1 MISRIFEGAIWR
13 WWDDHLDQ
21 FIAQQAKLTKKKEA
35 AIKELVLFS
44 DSASD
49 TYEIFWGRFPT
60 DLYNWLRSLR
70 ATVPQEGS
78 RKINRR
84 WVHEDLVALH
94 RVDTELTHAVDFW
107 VRTTLEGY
115 TVEFSA
121 ECYKSFS
128 KAEAVFHSGL
138 RGKLLKEIPLWIKAL
153 MVDEGLIEFHKT
165 SMEA

>member
-1 MISRIFEGAIWR
+1 M
-13 WWDDHLDQ
+13 DH
-21 FIAQQAKLTKKKEA
+21 FIAQQVGVTKKREA
-35 AIKELVLFS
+35 AIRELILFS
-44 DSASD
+44 DSTGD

-60 DLYNWLRSLR
+60 ELNNWLQRLQV
-70 ATVPQEGS
+70 TVPREGL

-94 RVDTELTHAVDFW
+94 RVDIELTLAVDFW

-121 ECYKSFS
+121 ECYQSFS

-138 RGKLLKEIPLWIKAL
+138 RGKLLKEILLWIKSL
-153 MVDEGLIEFHKT
+153 MADEGSIEFHKT
-165 SMEA
+165 SMKA